1 MFSPY
6 ELQKIIGDHVS
17 GVTGV
22 GGEEE
27 DDDGPEQQPQRAGHA
42 PAGESIHQIKAPA
55 GLSKTEL

>member
-1 MFSPY
+1 MLKPY
-6 ELQKIIGDHVS
+6 ERQNIIGDHVS

-27 DDDGPEQQPQRAGHA
+27 DDDSLEQQPQRAGHA

-55 GLSKTEL
+55 GLSKTDL